1 MNNKKIFIRNEIFEN
16 EYRTPL
22 VPSDIKKLIEN
33 GKCVYVQKSNT
44 RCYSD
49 AEFEDN
55 GAILTDKNWKDY
67 TDCLILGIKELDFIN
82 DMKQSQ
88 HMYFAHCYKG
98 QDGSEEILKNF
109 KNSSSLLYD
118 LEYLLDNNNKRIIS
132 FSYHAGVSGG
142 ILGLLQYQEDKI
154 NNRDI
159 KNLFHW
165 KSAVKKMKSLTYN
178 FNNKSICIIG
188 SNGRCGQGVR
198 FVLDSLHIKYKE
210 FNSKDKIEEL
220 LEYDIIY
227 NCIHLR
233 TKMNKLITKDSKL
246 KQKTLLVD
254 ISCDYNNPLNPF
266 PVYSQKTT
274 WDEPVLKINDLLK
287 VISIDNLPS
296 LIPFES
302 SEYFSSIL
310 KNIIINNDQLVWNKA
325 YGYYMTNINS
335 V

>member
-1 MNNKKIFIRNEIFEN
+1 MNKKIFIRNEIFEN

-22 VPSDIKKLIEN
+22 IPSDIKKLIET
-33 GKCVYVQKSNT
+33 GKCVYVQKSET

-49 AEFEDN
+49 EEFENN
-55 GAILTDKNWKDY
+55 GAILTEKNWKEH

-98 QDGSEEILKNF
+98 QDGSKEILKNF

-118 LEYLLDNNNKRIIS
+118 LEYLLDDENKRLIS

-142 ILGLLQYQEDKI
+142 LLGLLQYQEDKI
-154 NNRDI
+154 NNKNI
-159 KNLFHW
+159 KELSFW
-165 KSAVKKMKSLTYN
+165 KSITKKIKEITYN
-178 FNNKSICIIG
+178 FDNKKICIIG

-198 FVLDSLHIKYKE
+198 FVLDSLDIKYKV
-210 FNSKDKIEEL
+210 FNSKDKIDEL
-220 LEYDIIY
+220 LDYDIIY
-227 NCIHLR
+227 NCIHL
-233 TKMNKLITKDSKL
+233 KVEIPKLITKDSTL

-266 PVYSQKTT
+266 PVYSQKTN
-274 WDEPVLKINDLLK
+274 WENPVLKIHDLLD

-302 SEYFSSIL
+302 SDYFSSIL
-310 KNIIINNDQLVWNKA
+310 KNLIINDNKVIWDKA
-325 YGYYMTNINS
+325 YDYYKMNNDL

>member
-1 MNNKKIFIRNEIFEN
+1 MNKKIFIRNEIFEN

-22 VPSDIKKLIEN
+22 VPSDIKELIEN

-44 RCYSD
+44 RCHSD
-49 AEFEDN
+49 EEFENN
-55 GAILTDKNWKDY
+55 GAILTDNNWKDH
-67 TDCLILGIKELDFIN
+67 TDCLILGIKELDFID
-82 DMKQSQ
+82 DMKQSE

-98 QDGSEEILKNF
+98 QDESEEILRSF
-109 KNSSSLLYD
+109 KNSSSILYD
-118 LEYLLDNNNKRIIS
+118 LEYLLDKNDKRLVS

-142 ILGLLQYQEDKI
+142 ILGLLQYQENKMY
-154 NNRDI
+154 NKNI
-159 KNLFHW
+159 KNLYPW
-165 KSAVKKMKSLTYN
+165 ESAVKKMKEINYH
-178 FNNKSICIIG
+178 FNNKNICVIG

-198 FVLDSLHIKYKE
+198 FVLDSLNIKYQV
-210 FNSKDKIEEL
+210 FNSKDKINEL
-220 LEYDIIY
+220 LDYDIIY

-233 TKMNKLITKDSKL
+233 DKMSELITKDSKL

-274 WDEPVLKINDLLK
+274 WEEPILKINDLLD

-302 SEYFSSIL
+302 SEYFSCIL
-310 KNIIINNDQLVWNKA
+310 KNIMNKNDKLVWDKA
-325 YGYYMTNINS
+325 YKYYKKNIELI
-335 V
+335 

>member
-1 MNNKKIFIRNEIFEN
+1 MNKKIFIRNEIFEN

-22 VPSDIKKLIEN
+22 IPTDVRELIEK
-33 GKCVYVQKSNT
+33 GRCVYVQKSNT

-49 AEFEDN
+49 EEFENN
-55 GAILTDKNWKDY
+55 GAILTDENWKDY
-67 TDCLILGIKELDFIN
+67 TDCLILGIKELDFID
-82 DMKQSQ
+82 DMKQSE

-98 QDGSEEILKNF
+98 QDGSEEILKSF
-109 KNSSSLLYD
+109 KDSSSVLYD
-118 LEYLLDNNNKRIIS
+118 LEYLLDNNNKRLVS

-154 NNRDI
+154 HNRNI
-159 KNLFHW
+159 KNLSPW
-165 KSAVKKMKSLTYN
+165 ESAVKKMKDLNYN
-178 FNNKSICIIG
+178 FNNKNICIIG

-198 FVLDSLHIKYKE
+198 FVLDSLRIKYKE
-210 FNSKDKIEEL
+210 FNSRDRIEEL
-220 LEYDIIY
+220 LEYDIIF

-233 TKMNKLITKDSKL
+233 SKINKLITKDSQL

-274 WDEPVLKINDLLK
+274 WEEPILKINDLLD

-302 SEYFSSIL
+302 SEYFSCIL
-310 KNIIINNDQLVWNKA
+310 KNIMNKNDKLVWDKA
-325 YGYYMTNINS
+325 YKYYKKNIELI
-335 V
+335 